1 MTNDNGSYFGASVN
15 DYEPY
20 GCNFF
25 GAQLCLVE
33 NQPEFAICSLGVV
46 NTSSEAERTA
56 KSGFKSNSFQY
67 CTFRAKQTISLFPLS
82 LYSSISQSFYFSVL
96 LSLFPI
102 DPSSPLSLFI
112 PSLFL
117 PFSLRSF
124 FPISLISLPYFLSF
138 SSSLFLS
145 VFLSIYLSFPTYKN
159 YF

>member
-1 MTNDNGSYFGASVN
+1 MFGWKSARI
-15 DYEPY
+15 
-20 GCNFF
+20 CN
-25 GAQLCLVE
+25 
-33 NQPEFAICSLGVV
+33 SLGVV

-112 PSLFL
+112 PSLFFPHFTYFSFLL
-117 PFSLRSF
+117 PLL
-124 FPISLISLPYFLSF
+124 LISPSICLSF
-138 SSSLFLS
+138 YLSLFPYIYNL
-145 VFLSIYLSFPTYKN
+145 FLRWNNRSYLSLDHSYYINVLKVK
-159 YF
+159 